1 MEERNTVKSSA
12 SERSSRYVGRDTPCA
27 AWAPAIRTCPITH
40 MKVGLLGATGN
51 VGGEFLR
58 LALDN
63 GHEAR
68 NGAFF
73 DQNHGEGVTGL
84 ALMI

>member
-1 MEERNTVKSSA
+1 MRHFGSSDSYLPDHA
-12 SERSSRYVGRDTPCA
+12 YWS
-27 AWAPAIRTCPITH
+27 

-68 NGAFF
+68 DGAFF
-73 DQNHGEGVTGL
+73 DRNHGERVRDL
-84 ALMI
+84 AFMT